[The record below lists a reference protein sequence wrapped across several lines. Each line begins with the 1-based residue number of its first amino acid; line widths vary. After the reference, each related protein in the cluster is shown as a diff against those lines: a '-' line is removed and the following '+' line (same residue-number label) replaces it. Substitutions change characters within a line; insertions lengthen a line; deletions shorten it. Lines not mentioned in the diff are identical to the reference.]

1 MKKFSDKLNQFFKR
15 FKRGNSGSITLFVLI
30 ALIFFITVGLG
41 IYISTSNTLN
51 SQSKEVSKME
61 GDYQVGDDELDEIY
75 EDIITD
81 ETSNMHIILIKP
93 SDESIYIEGTWA
105 NEDLL
110 LIVRYPEDVAPED
123 QYVYI
128 DGEKIKYEEGMMIDE
143 SCVIEI
149 DVWGR
154 TDSTE
159 AKIDKVPPTVTYNP
173 NGGIYGVDDQD
184 KTADIRTQVTIDD
197 LDGDGKKDNES
208 EISGPNLEFEYVW
221 STKNEKPT
229 DGWQISTSGSEV
241 VKEDATEGVYYLW
254 VRAKDK
260 AGNETIEFSKPF
272 TVKKAEQLITIDP
285 NPKTLTKDNVIAK
298 ITWHELLTDKK
309 YAWGKTLEE
318 AKQNLKDSSNSIYN
332 LTVTENGFVYAEG
345 RDTNGKL
352 ITKSCEITNIDKY
365 PPVYDR
371 VEVKNVTTTGYDIY
385 VYGVKDVGVA
395 GMDRVQFPTW
405 AEMNGNRTDIPSDW
419 ETNTSLKGELQSDG
433 TTWKYHVDNSKY
445 NNAYGK
451 FHTEVYIYDK
461 VGNRTKVEDDSLEN
475 IQVPGIKITYD
486 YKTNGGTSATKTTD
500 TIKRDSQVDL
510 KPTATKPGWVFVGWN
525 TDKNANKGLTSLKAG
540 TKDITLYAIFSKT
553 YKVTFT
559 YYEGTAQKNQVVPI
573 TIWNTATSGKI
584 NTPSVTGTYSDYT
597 KNGWTLSKDPTT
609 TAGIGEGAE
618 ITVNADTTYYMLYKK
633 TIYATLYTYNNQ
645 STKKSGTIAANS
657 ANIGNILNA
666 NIALGTTSLSGY
678 NFRGWSTAKEAN
690 AGITINANGTAS
702 IKVDTSYYASY
713 TYTVTGT
720 YKYYNGSAYTSSTAN
735 ATAYMNYVGSKVGGT
750 PTAPTTKTP
759 SGWTNRGWSTDPS
772 SQATVATP
780 GPITSNTTYYY
791 SWQKGVTA
799 TLYYYNNQKTTKAGT
814 AYMDYA
820 GTVTKAGLNL
830 GTITLSGY
838 TFRGWSTA
846 KEANANITVKPNGVA
861 NIQEN
866 TTYYGS
872 YTYTVTA
879 TYKYYNGSAYTSSS
893 ANATAYMNYVGSKVG
908 GTPSVPTVS
917 TPSGWSNRGWS
928 TDTSPSAT
936 TKAPGAITANTT
948 YYYSWQK
955 TVIATL
961 KTYNNQTSTKNGT
974 AYLNY
979 EGKITNA
986 NINLGTSSV
995 SGYSFRGWSTDTA
1008 ANAKITIAANGTAS
1022 INANTTYYGSYTYGI
1037 TATLKTYNNKTS
1049 TKEGS
1054 AYMSYNGTKVN
1065 GTINLGTTSLNGYTF
1080 RGWSTSNAANA
1091 SITVQANGNA
1101 NIQADTTFY
1110 ASYTYTVTATLKT
1123 YNNQTSKKTGT
1134 AYMNYVGSKVNA
1146 SIALGTTSLSGYNFR
1161 GWSTDSAAN
1170 AKITIAANGTA
1181 SINASTTYYASY
1193 TYGITATLKTYNN
1206 KTSTKTGSAYM
1217 SYNGTKANGTINL
1230 GTTSLSGY
1238 TFRGWSTKTEA
1249 NASITVQP
1257 NGNANIQANTTF
1269 YASYSYTVTATLKT
1283 YNNKTS
1289 SKTGTA
1295 YMNYVGSK
1303 VNASIAL
1310 GTTSLSGY
1318 TFRGW
1323 STDSAANAKITIAA
1337 NGTASINANTTY
1349 YASYT
1354 YGITATL
1361 KTYNNNTTTKTGSAY
1376 MSYNGTK
1383 VNGTINL
1390 GTTSLS
1396 GYTFRGWSTSNA
1408 ANASITVKANGNA
1421 SIQANTTFYASYTYT
1436 VTATYKYYNG
1446 SAYTTTTAN
1455 ATAYMNYV
1463 GVKIGAKPTVPS
1475 VKTPS
1480 GWTNRGWSTSESVTG
1495 QVATPGNITSNR
1507 TYYYSW
1513 KKTVTITLRIYN
1525 NTSSS
1530 KTRTAYLNY
1539 AGKTTNASINLGTHS
1554 VSGYTFRGWST
1565 SDTANAS
1572 INVKANGSVSTASNA
1587 TYYGSYNYTVTA
1599 TYKYYNGSAYTTTT
1613 ANASAFMNYTGQK
1626 VGAKPTVPSVKT
1638 PSGWTNRGWSTN
1650 SSANASTV
1658 TPGTITSNTTYY
1670 YSWQKNVKVTFNLN
1684 GGSGTAP
1691 AAQTKT
1697 AYLNYAGTATN
1708 PSFTLP
1714 SSSTS
1719 KTGYNFDRWNTN
1731 PSGTGTN
1738 YAANQSVKFGSNITL
1753 YAKWKAKTIVVTFMR
1768 NTSSGDTVK
1777 ATQTFTY
1784 GVAGQKFSAKGWT
1797 RDEYDMIGWNSNRN
1811 ATTMQYYTLSEVGD
1825 SWIDSHAPSYTVYA
1839 IWRDNSEPSVEAE
1852 PTKSTKCGDNYL
1864 VNGKQHK
1871 ADTYLKTK
1879 ITASDP
1885 QSGIKKIEIKI
1896 RGNYWGQVYTGHKDN
1911 VTEWNINYN
1920 IGKDKADTY
1929 YVDVTV
1935 TNGVDKKMSATY
1947 GPYIF
1952 YGWQDRRKLAS
1963 ATPGTYVTGNDY
1975 YVNSDGTYL
1984 TNSWILTSG
1993 HLYWLN
1999 EQGTYTRRHY
2009 ASASESDP
2017 NYMNNFTT
2025 TINGHDYRVRSY
2037 GSVVAY
2043 GQEYVNEKIES
2054 QDFVNKY
2061 KGWMRLYHPGGGY
2074 SWAYSKGSLGNGWG
2088 YHDFYYN
2095 NRYLRIGSD
2104 TYAFHKNGFMAS
2116 DEWVNYNGAWYYA
2129 RDWGGF
2135 LHNQS
2140 MYITRKD
2147 YSFDGDP
2154 KRTINAATYQFDSSG
2169 RCTNFYSYN

>member
-1 MKKFSDKLNQFFKR
+1 
-15 FKRGNSGSITLFVLI
+15 
-30 ALIFFITVGLG
+30 
-41 IYISTSNTLN
+41 
-51 SQSKEVSKME
+51 
-61 GDYQVGDDELDEIY
+61 
-75 EDIITD
+75 
-81 ETSNMHIILIKP
+81 
-93 SDESIYIEGTWA
+93 
-105 NEDLL
+105 
-110 LIVRYPEDVAPED
+110 
-123 QYVYI
+123 
-128 DGEKIKYEEGMMIDE
+128 
-143 SCVIEI
+143 
-149 DVWGR
+149 
-154 TDSTE
+154 
-159 AKIDKVPPTVTYNP
+159 
-173 NGGIYGVDDQD
+173 
-184 KTADIRTQVTIDD
+184 
-197 LDGDGKKDNES
+197 
-208 EISGPNLEFEYVW
+208 
-221 STKNEKPT
+221 
-229 DGWQISTSGSEV
+229 
-241 VKEDATEGVYYLW
+241 
-254 VRAKDK
+254 
-260 AGNETIEFSKPF
+260 
-272 TVKKAEQLITIDP
+272 
-285 NPKTLTKDNVIAK
+285 
-298 ITWHELLTDKK
+298 
-309 YAWGKTLEE
+309 
-318 AKQNLKDSSNSIYN
+318 
-332 LTVTENGFVYAEG
+332 
-345 RDTNGKL
+345 
-352 ITKSCEITNIDKY
+352 
-365 PPVYDR
+365 
-371 VEVKNVTTTGYDIY
+371 
-385 VYGVKDVGVA
+385 
-395 GMDRVQFPTW
+395 
-405 AEMNGNRTDIPSDW
+405 
-419 ETNTSLKGELQSDG
+419 
-433 TTWKYHVDNSKY
+433 
-445 NNAYGK
+445 
-451 FHTEVYIYDK
+451 
-461 VGNRTKVEDDSLEN
+461 
-475 IQVPGIKITYD
+475 
-486 YKTNGGTSATKTTD
+486 
-500 TIKRDSQVDL
+500 
-510 KPTATKPGWVFVGWN
+510 
-525 TDKNANKGLTSLKAG
+525 
-540 TKDITLYAIFSKT
+540 
-553 YKVTFT
+553 
-559 YYEGTAQKNQVVPI
+559 
-573 TIWNTATSGKI
+573 
-584 NTPSVTGTYSDYT
+584 
-597 KNGWTLSKDPTT
+597 
-609 TAGIGEGAE
+609 
-618 ITVNADTTYYMLYKK
+618 
-633 TIYATLYTYNNQ
+633 
-645 STKKSGTIAANS
+645 
-657 ANIGNILNA
+657 
-666 NIALGTTSLSGY
+666 
-678 NFRGWSTAKEAN
+678 
-690 AGITINANGTAS
+690 
-702 IKVDTSYYASY
+702 
-713 TYTVTGT
+713 
-720 YKYYNGSAYTSSTAN
+720 
-735 ATAYMNYVGSKVGGT
+735 
-750 PTAPTTKTP
+750 
-759 SGWTNRGWSTDPS
+759 
-772 SQATVATP
+772 
-780 GPITSNTTYYY
+780 
-791 SWQKGVTA
+791 
-799 TLYYYNNQKTTKAGT
+799 
-814 AYMDYA
+814 
-820 GTVTKAGLNL
+820 
-830 GTITLSGY
+830 
-838 TFRGWSTA
+838 
-846 KEANANITVKPNGVA
+846 
-861 NIQEN
+861 
-866 TTYYGS
+866 
-872 YTYTVTA
+872 
-879 TYKYYNGSAYTSSS
+879 
-893 ANATAYMNYVGSKVG
+893 
-908 GTPSVPTVS
+908 
-917 TPSGWSNRGWS
+917 
-928 TDTSPSAT
+928 
-936 TKAPGAITANTT
+936 
-948 YYYSWQK
+948 
-955 TVIATL
+955 
-961 KTYNNQTSTKNGT
+961 
-974 AYLNY
+974 
-979 EGKITNA
+979 
-986 NINLGTSSV
+986 
-995 SGYSFRGWSTDTA
+995 
-1008 ANAKITIAANGTAS
+1008 
-1022 INANTTYYGSYTYGI
+1022 
-1037 TATLKTYNNKTS
+1037 
-1049 TKEGS
+1049 
-1054 AYMSYNGTKVN
+1054 
-1065 GTINLGTTSLNGYTF
+1065 
-1080 RGWSTSNAANA
+1080 
-1091 SITVQANGNA
+1091 
-1101 NIQADTTFY
+1101 
-1110 ASYTYTVTATLKT
+1110 
-1123 YNNQTSKKTGT
+1123 
-1134 AYMNYVGSKVNA
+1134 
-1146 SIALGTTSLSGYNFR
+1146 
-1161 GWSTDSAAN
+1161 
-1170 AKITIAANGTA
+1170 
-1181 SINASTTYYASY
+1181 
-1193 TYGITATLKTYNN
+1193 
-1206 KTSTKTGSAYM
+1206 M
-1217 SYNGTKANGTINL
+1217 SYNGTKANGAINL

-1238 TFRGWSTKTEA
+1238 TFRGWSTSDAA
-1249 NASITVQP
+1249 NAGITVQP
-1257 NGNANIQANTTF
+1257 NGNANIQANTTFYASYSYTVTATFQANTTF

-1565 SDTANAS
+1565 SNTANAS

-1797 RDEYDMIGWNSNRN
+1797 RDEYDMIGWNSNRY
-1811 ATTMQYYTLSEVGD
+1811 ATTKQYDTLSGVAD

-1911 VTEWNINYN
+1911 VTEWNINYD

-1984 TNSWILTSG
+1984 TNSWILTTG

-2009 ASASESDP
+2009 ANSSESDP
-2017 NYMNNFTT
+2017 NYANNFTT
-2025 TINGHDYRVRSY
+2025 EINGHDYRVRSY
-2037 GSVVAY
+2037 GCVVAY
-2043 GQEYVNEKIES
+2043 SQEYVREEIES